1 MGHRQADICHAY
13 QIMSKNGIKD
23 ENIVVMM
30 YDDIANAGA
39 NPTPGQV
46 INRPGGE
53 DVYHDVPKD

>member
-30 YDDIANAGA
+30 YDDM
-39 NPTPGQV
+39 PTRARTPPPG
-46 INRPGGE
+46 R
-53 DVYHDVPKD
+53 